1 MESLKQNH
9 KFISM
14 SSLSYEE
21 AYKKLA
27 EIAKSIESENI
38 SVDVLAEKVKE
49 AAALIEI
56 CQTKLRSTET
66 EVNKIIAQLSNGGK

>member
-1 MESLKQNH
+1 
-9 KFISM
+9 M

-38 SVDVLAEKVKE
+38 SVDVLAENVKE

>member
-1 MESLKQNH
+1 MNQLT
-9 KFISM
+9 
-14 SSLSYEE
+14 YEE
-21 AYKKLA
+21 AYTKLA
-27 EIAKSIESENI
+27 QIAKSIENENI

-66 EVNKIIAQLSNGGK
+66 EVNKIISQMSKGEAN

>member
-1 MESLKQNH
+1 MQNP
-9 KFISM
+9 KIENM
-14 SSLSYEE
+14 NQLTYEE
-21 AYKKLA
+21 AYTKLA
-27 EIAKSIESENI
+27 QIAKSIESENI

-66 EVNKIIAQLSNGGK
+66 EVNKIISQMSKGEAN

>member
-1 MESLKQNH
+1 
-9 KFISM
+9 M

-38 SVDVLAEKVKE
+38 SVDVLAENVKE

-66 EVNKIIAQLSNGGK
+66 EVNKIISQMSKGDRNSD